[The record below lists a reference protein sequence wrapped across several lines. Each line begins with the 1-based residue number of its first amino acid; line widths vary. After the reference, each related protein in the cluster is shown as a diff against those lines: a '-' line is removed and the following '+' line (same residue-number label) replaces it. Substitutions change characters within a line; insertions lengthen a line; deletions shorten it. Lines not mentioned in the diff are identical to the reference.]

1 MKLDKLWAELKRRR
15 VVRVVIAYAAVVYV
29 VLEVAQLTFEPLGL
43 PDWTYQFLVFVVL
56 AGFPV
61 AGVLAWAFDV
71 TPDDGGKESTARPNR
86 RGRWILASAMVIA
99 LGIAIWQFSFRP
111 NTAMADGV
119 NPDLIAVIPFRIS
132 SADERVTILREGVI
146 DMLAPIFS
154 ATPRVVDSGQMVS
167 AWRNYIE
174 DESQD
179 LSEGEAV
186 ELARRLGAGR
196 VLVGSIVGDGAA
208 FALNARLLQVPGGGA
223 IGDVT
228 VDGSAEGLRE
238 VLSQLASQVLSME
251 AGVEDAQ
258 IDYLA
263 DLPLDALREYLNGR
277 RASRRNQYGQAR
289 TAFARA
295 LDIDSTFALAAV
307 AANEAVSMGADA
319 DSRSLGSRAN
329 RLLGQYLDNLPP
341 RDRDYFVQL
350 RSSPGGRESVV
361 ERGRR
366 HGELANR
373 FSERADAW
381 YRYGDFLYHNAWKV
395 AEEEDWMER
404 AEEALNRAASLDP
417 SLGIV
422 QQHLLFVKMNSG
434 DTVGLRDMFE
444 QEIQRADATE
454 WSVFYRGSMAAILG
468 DSTQLA
474 WINENIE
481 GLSYL
486 EARMLTLGEGFLT
499 FARHPNPYTDRTA
512 ARLERS
518 ALTEADRRQYIQQ
531 WHNYLRSAGRSS
543 EADDALRTIEIAYGP
558 MPEEWVRAFLYW
570 DGLEEPARVAV
581 DQLIESVGAEGP
593 LLWSEN
599 GEQAC
604 YLELWRLRQGDVSQ
618 TTNIVERLRSGADD
632 LNPAHGRNAFCALT
646 LEVIRADK
654 IGSSEAGDLIQRLVD
669 SVDDGPSLRFSPE
682 LGGLR
687 MELAWVLE
695 ARGEVETAARV
706 VRYNSTPAP
715 DPNPFKFAMSSV
727 NREAGRLSD
736 LAGDRARALRFYRS
750 FALARGNAD
759 SRFSDEVESIA
770 SRVTELEEELDRRR

>member
-1 MKLDKLWAELKRRR
+1 MKLDLLWAELKRRR

-43 PDWTYQFLVFVVL
+43 PDWTYQFLIFIAL

-71 TPDDGGKESTARPNR
+71 PPDDGGKEAGRIDTRPNPK
-86 RGRWILASAMVIA
+86 GRWILVSAVVVA
-99 LGIAIWQFSFRP
+99 LGVAIWQLSFRP
-111 NTAMADGV
+111 NTVMADGV
-119 NPDLIAVIPFRIS
+119 SADLIAVIPFRIS

-154 ATPRVVDSGQMVS
+154 ATPRVIDSGQMVS

-186 ELARRLGAGR
+186 ELARQLGAGR
-196 VLVGSIVGDGAA
+196 VLMGSIVGDGDA
-208 FALNARLLQVPGGGA
+208 FALNARLLQVPGGSA

-228 VDGSAEGLRE
+228 VDGSADGLRE
-238 VLSQLASQVLSME
+238 VLSQLASQILSME

-295 LDIDSTFALAAV
+295 LDIDSTFALAAIG
-307 AANEAVSMGADA
+307 ANEAASMGADA
-319 DSRSLGSRAN
+319 DSRSLGSRAS

-366 HGELANR
+366 FGELANR
-373 FSERADAW
+373 FSDRADAW
-381 YRYGDFLYHNAWKV
+381 YRYGDFLYHQAWRV
-395 AEEEDWMER
+395 ADEEDWMER

-434 DTVGLRDMFE
+434 DTIGLRDMFE
-444 QEIQRADATE
+444 QEIQRAEATE

-468 DSTQLA
+468 DSTQGA

-481 GLSYL
+481 RLSYL
-486 EARMLTLGEGFLT
+486 EARMLALGEGFLT
-499 FARHPNPYTDRTA
+499 FARYPNPYTDRTA

-558 MPEEWVRAFLYW
+558 RPVEWVRAFLYW

-581 DQLIESVGAEGP
+581 DQLIESVGLEGP
-593 LLWSEN
+593 LVWSDN
-599 GEQAC
+599 AQQAC

-618 TTNIVERLRSGADD
+618 TTNIVERLRAGANDP
-632 LNPAHGRNAFCALT
+632 NPAYGRNALCALT

-654 IGSSEAGDLIQRLVD
+654 TGSSEAQDLIQRLVD
-669 SVDDGPSLRFSPE
+669 VLDDGPSFSA

-687 MELAWVLE
+687 MELAWILE
-695 ARGEVETAARV
+695 ERGEVETAARV
-706 VRYNSTPAP
+706 IGYNSTPT
-715 DPNPFKFAMSSV
+715 PNPFSFAMSSV
-727 NREAGRLSD
+727 NREAGRLND
-736 LAGDRARALRFYRS
+736 MAGDHARALQFYRT
-750 FALARGNAD
+750 FVLARGSAD
-759 SRFSDEVESIA
+759 SRLSAEVESIA
-770 SRVTELEEELDRRR
+770 SRIAELEAELDQRR

>member
-71 TPDDGGKESTARPNR
+71 TPDDGGKELTVRPNR

-289 TAFARA
+289 AAFARA
-295 LDIDSTFALAAV
+295 LDIDSTFALAAIG
-307 AANEAVSMGADA
+307 ASEAVSMGADA
-319 DSRSLGSRAN
+319 DSYALGSRAD
-329 RLLGQYLDNLPP
+329 RLLRLHLDNLPP
-341 RDRDYFVQL
+341 RDRDYFGQL
-350 RSSPGGRESVV
+350 TSSAGGRQSAV
-361 ERGRR
+361 ELDRFYA
-366 HGELANR
+366 ELTNR
-373 FSERADAW
+373 FSDRADAW

-395 AEEEDWMER
+395 ADEEDWMER
-404 AEEALNRAASLDP
+404 AEEAFNRAASLDP

-422 QQHLLFVKMNSG
+422 LQHLLFVKMNSG
-434 DTVGLRDMFE
+434 DTIGLRDMFE
-444 QEIQRADATE
+444 QEIQRVEAAE
-454 WSVFYRGSMAAILG
+454 WSAFYRGSMASILG

-474 WINENIE
+474 WMNENIE
-481 GLSYL
+481 RLSYL
-486 EARMLTLGEGFLT
+486 EARMLSAGEGFLT
-499 FARHPNPYTDRTA
+499 FARYPNPHTDRIA

-518 ALTEADRRQYIQQ
+518 ALAEADRRQYIQQ

-558 MPEEWVRAFLYW
+558 RPMEWVRNFLYW

-581 DQLIESVGAEGP
+581 DQLIESVGLEGP
-593 LLWSEN
+593 ILSF
-599 GEQAC
+599 GQAQQAC
-604 YLELWRLRQGDVSQ
+604 YLELWRLRQGDTSQ
-618 TTNIVERLRSGADD
+618 TTSIVERLRAGSDD
-632 LNPAHGRNAFCALT
+632 PNPAHGSNALCALT
-646 LEVIRADK
+646 LEVIWADK
-654 IGSSEAGDLIQRLVD
+654 TGSPEARELIQRLVD
-669 SVDDGPSLRFSPE
+669 VMDDGPPLIP
-682 LGGLR
+682 LAR
-687 MELAWVLE
+687 MELAWILE
-695 ARGEVETAARV
+695 ERDEVETAARV
-706 VRYNSTPAP
+706 IGYNPTPT
-715 DPNPFKFAMSSV
+715 NNSFGFAMSSM
-727 NREAGRLSD
+727 NREAGRLND
-736 LAGDRARALRFYRS
+736 LAGDYARALQFYRS
-750 FALARGNAD
+750 FVLARGSAD
-759 SRFSDEVESIA
+759 SRLSDEVESIV
-770 SRVTELEEELDRRR
+770 SRITELEAELDQGR

>member
-1 MKLDKLWAELKRRR
+1 MNLDKLWAELKRRR

-71 TPDDGGKESTARPNR
+71 TPDDGGTEVDTPPNR
-86 RGRWILASAMVIA
+86 RGLWILASAVVVA
-99 LGIAIWQFSFRP
+99 LGVAIWQFSFRP
-111 NTAMADGV
+111 NTVMADGV
-119 NPDLIAVIPFRIS
+119 SADLIAVIPFRIS
-132 SADERVTILREGVI
+132 STDERVTILREGVI

-154 ATPRVVDSGQMVS
+154 ATPRVVDSGLMVS

-174 DESQD
+174 DESRD

-196 VLVGSIVGDGAA
+196 VLMGSIVGDGDA

-228 VDGSAEGLRE
+228 VDGSAEALRE

-277 RASRRNQYGQAR
+277 RASRRNAYGQAR

-295 LDIDSTFALAAV
+295 LDIDSTFALAAIG
-307 AANEAVSMGADA
+307 ASEAVSMGADA
-319 DSRSLGSRAN
+319 DSYALGSRAN

-341 RDRDYFVQL
+341 RDRDYFTQL
-350 RSSPGGRESVV
+350 RDRGGGRESAV
-361 ERGRR
+361 
-366 HGELANR
+366 ELARFYAELTNR
-373 FSERADAW
+373 FSDRADAW
-381 YRYGDFLYHNAWKV
+381 YRYGDYLYHSAWRV
-395 AEEEDWMER
+395 ADEEDQIER
-404 AEEALNRAASLDP
+404 AKEAFNRATSLDP

-422 QQHLLFVKMNSG
+422 QQHLLFMKMNSG
-434 DTVGLRDMFE
+434 DTIGLRDMFE
-444 QEIQRADATE
+444 QEIQRAEATE

-468 DSTQLA
+468 DSTQFA

-481 GLSYL
+481 RLSYL
-486 EARMLTLGEGFLT
+486 EARMLASGEGFLT
-499 FARHPNPYTDRTA
+499 FARYPNPYTDRIST
-512 ARLERS
+512 RLERS
-518 ALTEADRRQYIQQ
+518 ALAEADRRQYIQQ
-531 WHNYLRSAGRSS
+531 WHNYLRSGGRSS

-558 MPEEWVRAFLYW
+558 RPVEWVRAFLYW

-581 DQLIESVGAEGP
+581 DQLIESVGSEGP
-593 LLWSEN
+593 LVWSDNAQE
-599 GEQAC
+599 AC

-618 TTNIVERLRSGADD
+618 TTNIVDRLISGADD
-632 LNPAHGRNAFCALT
+632 PNPAHGRNALCALT
-646 LEVIRADK
+646 LEVIQAHK
-654 IGSSEAGDLIQRLVD
+654 TSSPEARELIQRLVGIQD
-669 SVDDGPSLRFSPE
+669 NGPPAV

-687 MELAWVLE
+687 MELAWILE
-695 ARGEVETAARV
+695 ERGEVETAARV
-706 VRYNSTPAP
+706 VRYNSTPTL
-715 DPNPFKFAMSSV
+715 NPFSFAMSSV
-727 NREAGRLSD
+727 NRAAGRLND
-736 LAGDRARALRFYRS
+736 MAGDHARALQFYRS
-750 FALARGNAD
+750 FVLARGNAD
-759 SRFSDEVESIA
+759 SRLSDEVRSVA
-770 SRVTELEEELDRRR
+770 SRITALEAELDQRR